1 MSSSLYI
8 NKSRYVDM
16 FCILVKRGEEL
27 HMPRLLLASSSP
39 RRHQLMDEA
48 GYQFEVCCSNVE
60 EISDESM
67 SAVELTTANAKL
79 KAAPVSHANP
89 DSIVIGADTV
99 VSSDNKIFGK
109 PTDLKHAAVMLAQL
123 TGRTHN
129 VTTGVSILSQNQE
142 INFHVITEVTFK
154 PLSKTDILQYL
165 NLIDPLDKAGAY
177 AAQEHGEYIID
188 KYSGSYTNVVGLP
201 MNELKKTLG
210 EKFKTYP
217 KSTIS

>member
-1 MSSSLYI
+1 
-8 NKSRYVDM
+8 
-16 FCILVKRGEEL
+16 
-27 HMPRLLLASSSP
+27 
-39 RRHQLMDEA
+39 
-48 GYQFEVCCSNVE
+48 
-60 EISDESM
+60 
-67 SAVELTTANAKL
+67 
-79 KAAPVSHANP
+79 
-89 DSIVIGADTV
+89 
-99 VSSDNKIFGK
+99 
-109 PTDLKHAAVMLAQL
+109 MLAQL

-201 MNELKKTLG
+201 MNELNKTLG